1 MPNKKGQG
9 VSNKKGQGVPQMRLA
24 KTALAAPVARPM
36 TSATTAT
43 ATRLLSSTY
52 SYVSDSQSANDNFD
66 YTYTYDK
73 NGLPTSV
80 VGTDGLRRDYE
91 FTLNAQGYWTQRTV
105 SSSKNGTPVS
115 TVQTRRTYDDQNR
128 VTSEAEYTIN
138 SADTDFVLTSK
149 NVYSYDNGADGYRS
163 SHTVYNALG
172 AETSIE
178 QTLWLNAVGGYVT
191 NLWSYPFCHG
201 TLCGRLSA
209 QGRRSNG
216 EGRGEVSAYSLCLRA
231 MKNWRPNRK
240 KSATP
245 QAFSIATIQKAAP

>member
-1 MPNKKGQG
+1 MCTNKKLILLSACFALTVQALPLAALHAQTACE
-9 VSNKKGQGVPQMRLA
+9 VQQMRLA

-138 SADTDFVLTSK
+138 SAGTDFVLTSK

-178 QTLWLNAVGGYVT
+178 QTLWFNAVGGYVT
-191 NLWSYPFCHG
+191 NLWSYRSVTAP
-201 TLCGRLSA
+201 SA
-209 QGRRSNG
+209 GVYLLKA
-216 EGRGEVSAYSLCLRA
+216 EGQTVKVVVR
-231 MKNWRPNRK
+231 
-240 KSATP
+240 
-245 QAFSIATIQKAAP
+245 